1 MQKEKLKTLKQP
13 KEQHK
18 YKCPEIGQKDLLS
31 NSSIKEKLLRI
42 STSDFE
48 IIDNVVKRKIVH

>member
-42 STSDFE
+42 STSDFK
-48 IIDNVVKRKIVH
+48 IIDNNK